1 MVMTG
6 ESFENYIPRLVPF
19 VRGPLWRVKLQRPS
33 LYRALRPMVWVAY
46 FAAVATLAQP
56 GWVEFAVTHLMWS
69 HVGAVLGLYI
79 VAIMFAALAL
89 ASGSALSRFIMQRLF
104 ESNARKVSHEERMR
118 IARAL
123 VRDAFALDVDVF
135 VAHDQVD
142 RWVAAGCKASS
153 LANEV
158 RSAIE
163 HLKKHAEETGIKL
176 ISENERD
183 YFQALRKLL
192 GDDPLSLK
200 NKRLAVDRAV
210 LGMESKLIRAER
222 KAQLESAK
230 NDAGSEGSQVQSDKV
245 ALE

>member
-89 ASGSALSRFIMQRLF
+89 AQASCKRFHPSRCVGR
-104 ESNARKVSHEERMR
+104 
-118 IARAL
+118 
-123 VRDAFALDVDVF
+123 
-135 VAHDQVD
+135 
-142 RWVAAGCKASS
+142 
-153 LANEV
+153 
-158 RSAIE
+158 
-163 HLKKHAEETGIKL
+163 
-176 ISENERD
+176 
-183 YFQALRKLL
+183 
-192 GDDPLSLK
+192 
-200 NKRLAVDRAV
+200 
-210 LGMESKLIRAER
+210 
-222 KAQLESAK
+222 
-230 NDAGSEGSQVQSDKV
+230 GSQTVRTLSWRCGPS
-245 ALE
+245 